1 MAFIARKWLTGMLS
15 VALAVLAVCV
25 GGYFVGYSAITNMQ
39 RTHVEYVATTFAKDL
54 AVAVPELKKI
64 ALGQVNELS
73 SNALLTKMRALGTVF
88 KFEVYDEMG
97 NLRGQ
102 SSFLSKR
109 YDIPGDADLLRER
122 AKRVLAEG
130 NIDFT
135 LEKAVSER
143 QPEFYA
149 RIMVPLRVG
158 NSTVGVLAVLSDETG
173 TWPAM
178 LSQFRTVIA
187 QVLML
192 ISGAF
197 IIPAV
202 IAVRKTGQ
210 LRRASRSLRHS
221 AQYDHLTGA
230 LNRSEFAKITEGFV
244 NDAGNR
250 GLAVAVH
257 FIDLD
262 RFKDVNDTRGHAVGD
277 ELLKMVTHRL
287 RQQLGTRERLARLG
301 GDEFAVCQPYAAG
314 SHELVSDLADRLAKA
329 ISHPFQIGNADIQIG
344 ASIGYSLYPT
354 DGKTVEDLLRAADI
368 ALYKAKQSNRGKAL
382 AFDASMEAERMART
396 HIEVRLRQ
404 ALVNSEFEINF
415 QPLYETSSDK
425 LRGFEALLRL
435 QDDDGKPIPPSEF
448 IPIAEEIGLISDIGN
463 WVLRE
468 SCRMAKQW
476 PDDLV
481 VAVNL
486 SPAQFGSNSMADNVT
501 DVLEWSGLPARRLEL
516 EVTESLLITDTEK
529 VLAELMAIKALG
541 VSIALDDFGT
551 GYSSLSYLWR
561 FPFDKLKV
569 DKSFMSDVAVEGSK
583 SREILATIIALGR
596 VLDLKV
602 TAEGVET
609 EEQAE
614 VLREL
619 DCDLVQGYLF
629 GRPMRAIDVA
639 ATVIRSAD
647 LQASRAL
654 LLQDATPI
662 KAVG

>member
-1 MAFIARKWLTGMLS
+1 
-15 VALAVLAVCV
+15 
-25 GGYFVGYSAITNMQ
+25 
-39 RTHVEYVATTFAKDL
+39 
-54 AVAVPELKKI
+54 
-64 ALGQVNELS
+64 
-73 SNALLTKMRALGTVF
+73 
-88 KFEVYDEMG
+88 
-97 NLRGQ
+97 
-102 SSFLSKR
+102 
-109 YDIPGDADLLRER
+109 
-122 AKRVLAEG
+122 
-130 NIDFT
+130 
-135 LEKAVSER
+135 
-143 QPEFYA
+143 
-149 RIMVPLRVG
+149 
-158 NSTVGVLAVLSDETG
+158 
-173 TWPAM
+173 
-178 LSQFRTVIA
+178 
-187 QVLML
+187 
-192 ISGAF
+192 
-197 IIPAV
+197 
-202 IAVRKTGQ
+202 
-210 LRRASRSLRHS
+210 
-221 AQYDHLTGA
+221 
-230 LNRSEFAKITEGFV
+230 
-244 NDAGNR
+244 
-250 GLAVAVH
+250 
-257 FIDLD
+257 
-262 RFKDVNDTRGHAVGD
+262 
-277 ELLKMVTHRL
+277 
-287 RQQLGTRERLARLG
+287 
-301 GDEFAVCQPYAAG
+301 
-314 SHELVSDLADRLAKA
+314 
-329 ISHPFQIGNADIQIG
+329 
-344 ASIGYSLYPT
+344 
-354 DGKTVEDLLRAADI
+354 
-368 ALYKAKQSNRGKAL
+368 
-382 AFDASMEAERMART
+382 
-396 HIEVRLRQ
+396 LRQ